1 MTIAVRLARIGFAL
15 LGAVALVWIPARN
28 LDVDSFSIANYFS
41 YFTILS
47 NVLSVIVLLVGGL
60 LDPQDPRWQ
69 NLRGAVTVYMVITCV
84 VYAVLLADVDVT
96 LNDKWIN
103 DTMHRLIPIVVLA
116 DWLIS
121 PPRTRIDDKQCLTW
135 LAFPAVYAVYSLI
148 RGPIVD
154 WYPYPFIDPN
164 LAKGVTYFIVNLIV
178 LSIVMALLALAVNT
192 IGGISARWRYGPKG
206 RTEPSLG

>member
-154 WYPYPFIDPN
+154 WYPYPFIDPRQQGYLE
-164 LAKGVTYFIVNLIV
+164 LAFSAVV
-178 LSIVMALLALAVNT
+178 LTVAMVLLALAV
-192 IGGISARWRYGPKG
+192 GAVGRLAARWRY
-206 RTEPSLG
+206 R